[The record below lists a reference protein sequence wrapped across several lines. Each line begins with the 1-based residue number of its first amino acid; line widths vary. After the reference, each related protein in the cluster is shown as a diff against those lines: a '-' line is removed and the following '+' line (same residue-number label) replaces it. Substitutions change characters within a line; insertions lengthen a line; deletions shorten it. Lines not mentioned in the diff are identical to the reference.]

1 MRKHLL
7 INVLVFSFIFLPIR
21 IKLLVADAEPPLKE
35 LRSSYMNLT
44 VLQVQSMSNISIRRK
59 KAWGFYGH
67 STIQHEYESEIIG
80 DDKVVIDRATGL
92 MWHPSGSYEYMKK
105 KEVKRWIRDLNRKGY
120 AGHNDWRVPTVEEA
134 SSLLEASEKNGNL
147 YIDTV
152 FDKKQR
158 WLWTGDSCSSGGMWR
173 VYFDDGYVD
182 WGDVSYLF
190 VRPVRKLRKYDQ

>member
-21 IKLLVADAEPPLKE
+21 IKLLVADAEAPLKE

>member
-21 IKLLVADAEPPLKE
+21 IKLLVAEEEPLLTE
-35 LRSSYMNLT
+35 LRSSYKNLS
-44 VLQVQSMSNISIRRK
+44 VSQVQSMSNISIRRK

-67 STIQHEYESEIIG
+67 STIQHEYEAEIIG

-105 KEVKRWIRDLNRKGY
+105 KEVKKWIRGLNRKGY

-158 WLWTGDSCSSGGMWR
+158 WLWTGDSCSSGGVWR

-182 WGDVSYLF
+182 WGDVSLLF
-190 VRPVRKLRKYDQ
+190 VRPVRKIR

>member
-1 MRKHLL
+1 MRKNRL
-7 INVLVFSFIFLPIR
+7 IRIIIFSFILSQIEIIQSR
-21 IKLLVADAEPPLKE
+21 AEETPPCIE

-44 VLQVQSMSNISIRRK
+44 VSQVQSMSSISMRRK

-67 STIQHEYESEIIG
+67 STILHEYEEEIIG
-80 DDKVVIDRATGL
+80 DDKVVIDHATGL
-92 MWHPSGSYEYMKK
+92 MWHPSGSCEYMKR
-105 KEVKRWIRDLNRKGY
+105 KEVKKWIRGLNRKGY
-120 AGHNDWRVPTVEEA
+120 AGYYDWRVPTVEEA

-173 VYFDDGYVD
+173 VYLDGGYVD
-182 WGDVSYLF
+182 WGDVSLLF
-190 VRPVRKLRKYDQ
+190 VRPVRKIR

>member
-7 INVLVFSFIFLPIR
+7 INLLVFSFIFLPIR
-21 IKLLVADAEPPLKE
+21 TIPLVAEEEPILTE
-35 LRSSYMNLT
+35 LRSSYLDLT
-44 VLQVQSMSNISIRRK
+44 VSQVQSMSNISIRRK

-67 STIQHEYESEIIG
+67 STIQHEYETKIFADE
-80 DDKVVIDRATGL
+80 KVVIDHATGL
-92 MWHPSGSYEYMKK
+92 MWQQSGSYDYMKR
-105 KEVKRWIRDLNRKGY
+105 KEVKKWLRGLNHKGY
-120 AGHNDWRVPTVEEA
+120 AGYTDWRMPTVEEA

-158 WLWTGDSCSSGGMWR
+158 WLWTGDRCSSGGMWR

-182 WGDVSYLF
+182 WGDVSFLF
-190 VRPVRKLRKYDQ
+190 VRPVRKIR

>member
-7 INVLVFSFIFLPIR
+7 INILVFFFIFLPIR
-21 IKLLVADAEPPLKE
+21 TIPLVAEEEPILTE
-35 LRSSYMNLT
+35 LRSSYLDLT
-44 VLQVQSMSNISIRRK
+44 VSQVQSISNISIRRK

-67 STIQHEYESEIIG
+67 STIPHEYETKIID
-80 DDKVVIDRATGL
+80 DDKVVIDHATGL
-92 MWHPSGSYEYMKK
+92 MWQQSGSYEYMKR
-105 KEVKRWIRDLNRKGY
+105 KEVKKWLRGLNRKGY
-120 AGHNDWRVPTVEEA
+120 AGHNDWRIPTVEEA

-182 WGDVSYLF
+182 WGDVSLLF
-190 VRPVRKLRKYDQ
+190 VRPVRKIK

>member
-1 MRKHLL
+1 M
-7 INVLVFSFIFLPIR
+7 INILVFFFIFIPIR
-21 IKLLVADAEPPLKE
+21 TISLVAEEEPVLTE

-44 VLQVQSMSNISIRRK
+44 VSQVQSMTNISVRRK

-67 STIQHEYESEIIG
+67 STIQHEYEIKIIANE
-80 DDKVVIDRATGL
+80 KVVIDHATGL
-92 MWHPSGSYEYMKK
+92 MWQQSGSYDYMRR
-105 KEVKRWIRDLNRKGY
+105 KEVKKWLRGLNSKGY
-120 AGHNDWRVPTVEEA
+120 AGYNDWRIPTVEEA

-182 WGDVSYLF
+182 WGDVSLLF
-190 VRPVRKLRKYDQ
+190 VRPVRNIMK

>member
-1 MRKHLL
+1 M
-7 INVLVFSFIFLPIR
+7 
-21 IKLLVADAEPPLKE
+21 
-35 LRSSYMNLT
+35 
-44 VLQVQSMSNISIRRK
+44 
-59 KAWGFYGH
+59 
-67 STIQHEYESEIIG
+67 
-80 DDKVVIDRATGL
+80 
-92 MWHPSGSYEYMKK
+92 
-105 KEVKRWIRDLNRKGY
+105 NRKSY

-190 VRPVRKLRKYDQ
+190 VRPVRKLR

>member
-7 INVLVFSFIFLPIR
+7 INILVFFFIFLPIR
-21 IKLLVADAEPPLKE
+21 TIPLVAEEEPILTE
-35 LRSSYMNLT
+35 LRSSYLDLT
-44 VLQVQSMSNISIRRK
+44 VSQVQSMSNISIRRK

-67 STIQHEYESEIIG
+67 STIQHEYETKIIA
-80 DDKVVIDRATGL
+80 DEKVVIDHATGL
-92 MWHPSGSYEYMKK
+92 MWQQSGSYDYMKR
-105 KEVKRWIRDLNRKGY
+105 KEVKKWLRGLNRKGY
-120 AGHNDWRVPTVEEA
+120 AGYNDWRIPTVEEA

-158 WLWTGDSCSSGGMWR
+158 WLWTGDRCSSGGMWR

-182 WGDVSYLF
+182 WGDVSFLF
-190 VRPVRKLRKYDQ
+190 VRPVRKIR

>member
-1 MRKHLL
+1 MGKHLL
-7 INVLVFSFIFLPIR
+7 IIILVFFFFFLPIQT
-21 IKLLVADAEPPLKE
+21 ITLVAEEEPLLTE

-44 VLQVQSMSNISIRRK
+44 VSQVQSMSNVSIRSK

-67 STIQHEYESEIIG
+67 STIQHEYETKII
-80 DDKVVIDRATGL
+80 DDEKVVIDHATGL
-92 MWHPSGSYEYMKK
+92 MWQQSGSYDYMSR
-105 KEVKRWIRDLNRKGY
+105 KEVKKWLRGLNRKGY
-120 AGHNDWRVPTVEEA
+120 AGYTDWRVPTIEEA

-182 WGDVSYLF
+182 WGDVSLLF
-190 VRPVRKLRKYDQ
+190 VRLVRKIR

>member
-1 MRKHLL
+1 MRKFFL
-7 INVLVFSFIFLPIR
+7 INILVFFFIFIPIR
-21 IKLLVADAEPPLKE
+21 TISLVAEEEPVLTE

-44 VLQVQSMSNISIRRK
+44 VSQVQSMTNISVRRK

-67 STIQHEYESEIIG
+67 STIQHEYEIKIIANE
-80 DDKVVIDRATGL
+80 KVVIDHATGL
-92 MWHPSGSYEYMKK
+92 MWQQSGSYDYMRR
-105 KEVKRWIRDLNRKGY
+105 KEVKKWLRGLNSKGY
-120 AGHNDWRVPTVEEA
+120 AGYNDWRIPTVEEA

-182 WGDVSYLF
+182 WGDVSLLF
-190 VRPVRKLRKYDQ
+190 VRPVRNIMK

>member
-1 MRKHLL
+1 M
-7 INVLVFSFIFLPIR
+7 INILVFPFIVLSTRTIT
-21 IKLLVADAEPPLKE
+21 LVAEEEPILTE

-44 VLQVQSMSNISIRRK
+44 VSQVQSMSHISIRRK

-67 STIQHEYESEIIG
+67 STIRHEYETKIIA
-80 DDKVVIDRATGL
+80 DEKVVIDHATGL
-92 MWHPSGSYEYMKK
+92 MWQQSGSYEYMKRKEMK
-105 KEVKRWIRDLNRKGY
+105 KWLRGLNRKGY
-120 AGHNDWRVPTVEEA
+120 AGYNDWRMPTIEEA
-134 SSLLEASEKNGNL
+134 SSLLEASEKNGSL

-190 VRPVRKLRKYDQ
+190 VRPVRKIR

>member
-7 INVLVFSFIFLPIR
+7 INVLVISFIFLPIR
-21 IKLLVADAEPPLKE
+21 IKLLVAGEEPLLTE

-44 VLQVQSMSNISIRRK
+44 VSQVQSMSNISMRRK

-92 MWHPSGSYEYMKK
+92 MWHQSGSYEYMKK
-105 KEVKRWIRDLNRKGY
+105 KEVEKWIRGLNRKGY

-134 SSLLEASEKNGNL
+134 SSLLAASEKNGNL
-147 YIDTV
+147 YVDTV

-190 VRPVRKLRKYDQ
+190 VRPVRKLR

>member
-7 INVLVFSFIFLPIR
+7 INILVFFFFLPIQT
-21 IKLLVADAEPPLKE
+21 ILLVAEEGSLLTE
-35 LRSSYMNLT
+35 LRSSYLSLT
-44 VLQVQSMSNISIRRK
+44 VSQVQSISNISIRRK
-59 KAWGFYGH
+59 KLWGFYGH
-67 STIQHEYESEIIG
+67 STISHEYETKIIG
-80 DDKVVIDRATGL
+80 DEKVVVDHATGL
-92 MWHPSGSYEYMKK
+92 MWQQSGSYDYMKR
-105 KEVKRWIRDLNRKGY
+105 KEVKKWLRGLNRKGY
-120 AGHNDWRVPTVEEA
+120 AGYTDWRVPTVEEA

-182 WGDVSYLF
+182 WGDVSLLF
-190 VRPVRKLRKYDQ
+190 VRLVRKIR

>member
-7 INVLVFSFIFLPIR
+7 INILVFFFFLPIQT
-21 IKLLVADAEPPLKE
+21 ILLVAEEGSLLTE
-35 LRSSYMNLT
+35 LRSSYLSLT
-44 VLQVQSMSNISIRRK
+44 VSQVQSMSNISIRRK
-59 KAWGFYGH
+59 KLWGFYGH
-67 STIQHEYESEIIG
+67 STISHEYETKIIG
-80 DDKVVIDRATGL
+80 DEKVVVDHATGL
-92 MWHPSGSYEYMKK
+92 MWQQSGSYDYMKR
-105 KEVKRWIRDLNRKGY
+105 KEVKKWLRGLNRKGY
-120 AGHNDWRVPTVEEA
+120 AGYTDWRVPTVEEA

-182 WGDVSYLF
+182 WGDVSLLF
-190 VRPVRKLRKYDQ
+190 VRLVRKIR

>member
-7 INVLVFSFIFLPIR
+7 INILVFFFIFLPIR
-21 IKLLVADAEPPLKE
+21 TIPLVAEEEPILTE
-35 LRSSYMNLT
+35 LRSSYLDLT
-44 VLQVQSMSNISIRRK
+44 VSQVQSISNISIRRK

-67 STIQHEYESEIIG
+67 STIQHEYETKIID
-80 DDKVVIDRATGL
+80 DDKVVIDHATGL
-92 MWHPSGSYEYMKK
+92 MWQQSGSYEYMKR
-105 KEVKRWIRDLNRKGY
+105 KEVKKWLRGLNRKGY
-120 AGHNDWRVPTVEEA
+120 AGHNDWRIPTVEEA

-182 WGDVSYLF
+182 WGDVSLLF
-190 VRPVRKLRKYDQ
+190 VRPVRKIK

>member
-1 MRKHLL
+1 M
-7 INVLVFSFIFLPIR
+7 INILVFFFIFLPIR
-21 IKLLVADAEPPLKE
+21 TIPLVAEEEPILTE
-35 LRSSYMNLT
+35 LRSSYLDLT
-44 VLQVQSMSNISIRRK
+44 VSQVQSISNISIRRK

-67 STIQHEYESEIIG
+67 STIPHEYETKIID
-80 DDKVVIDRATGL
+80 DDKVVIDHATGL
-92 MWHPSGSYEYMKK
+92 MWQQSGSYEYMKR
-105 KEVKRWIRDLNRKGY
+105 KEVKKWLRGLNRKGY
-120 AGHNDWRVPTVEEA
+120 AGHNDWRIPTVEEA

-182 WGDVSYLF
+182 WGDVSLLF
-190 VRPVRKLRKYDQ
+190 VRPVRKIK

>member
-7 INVLVFSFIFLPIR
+7 INALVFSFIFLPIR
-21 IKLLVADAEPPLKE
+21 TKLSVAEGEPPLTE

-44 VLQVQSMSNISIRRK
+44 VSQVQSMSNISIRRK

-67 STIQHEYESEIIG
+67 STIQHEYETKII
-80 DDKVVIDRATGL
+80 DDNKVVIDHATGL
-92 MWHPSGSYEYMKK
+92 MWHPSGSYEYMKRKEIK
-105 KEVKRWIRDLNRKGY
+105 KWIRGLNSKGY
-120 AGHNDWRVPTVEEA
+120 AGYYDWRVPTVEEA

-147 YIDTV
+147 YIDTA

-158 WLWTGDSCSSGGMWR
+158 WIWTGDSCSSGGMWR

-182 WGDVSYLF
+182 WGDVSFLF
-190 VRPVRKLRKYDQ
+190 VRPVRKTR

>member
-1 MRKHLL
+1 MGKHLP
-7 INVLVFSFIFLPIR
+7 IYVVIISVLFLPITVIQLR
-21 IKLLVADAEPPLKE
+21 AEEKQTHTE

-44 VLQVQSMSNISIRRK
+44 VSQVQSMSNIFIRRK

-67 STIQHEYESEIIG
+67 STIQHEYEVKTI
-80 DDKVVIDRATGL
+80 DDNKVVIDHATGL
-92 MWHPSGSYEYMKK
+92 MWHPSGSYEYMKRKEIK
-105 KEVKRWIRDLNRKGY
+105 KWIRDLNSKGY
-120 AGHNDWRVPTVEEA
+120 AGYHDWRVPTVEEA

-158 WLWTGDSCSSGGMWR
+158 WIWTADSCSSGGMWR

-182 WGDVSYLF
+182 WGDVSFLF
-190 VRPVRKLRKYDQ
+190 VRPVRKIK